1 MMFLKLLLFLPCKKF
16 HLPKW
21 PIVFISET
29 FSGSYLLFS
38 VNMGRRK
45 SKTATLTNAE
55 RKKSGQNRTMI
66 RSFRKIEPKKL
77 EVRVKLL
84 QKEKE
89 QPKEKNRTYKEKYF
103 HWSTAKNTGTLI

>member
-1 MMFLKLLLFLPCKKF
+1 
-16 HLPKW
+16 
-21 PIVFISET
+21 
-29 FSGSYLLFS
+29 
-38 VNMGRRK
+38 MGRRK

-66 RSFRKIEPKKL
+66 RSFRKIDPKKL